1 MSFSSQQ
8 DADQAVTNWN
18 GKETNGRELKVQ
30 PATEPKPIPVKPVK
44 AASTGAG
51 PETTEESGD
60 KKKKRKPRK
69 PKKVCIFLF
78 FNIVFVV
85 ICAWSIRLGL
95 IYALPLWIF
104 ALFVLQSSKKYNI

>member
-85 ICAWSIRLGL
+85 ICA
-95 IYALPLWIF
+95 
-104 ALFVLQSSKKYNI
+104 